1 MPYAFLAD
9 LILVVHLGFILFVV
23 LGGLGVARRPWLAWL
38 HLPCVAWGVAVEM
51 MGWYCPLTPLENHF
65 RLLAGEAGYQGGF
78 IQHYLLA
85 AIYPEGL
92 TREIQITLGLIALG
106 LNIVIYVWLARARRG
121 QAQVD
126 REKQVEKVN
135 SGI

>member
-1 MPYAFLAD
+1 MPYSLLAD
-9 LILVVHLGFILFVV
+9 LILAVHLGFILFVV
-23 LGGLGVARRPWLAWL
+23 LGGLAVARRAWLAWL

-51 MGWYCPLTPLENHF
+51 MGWYCPLTPVENHF

-92 TREIQITLGLIALG
+92 TSEVQIALGLIALG
-106 LNIVIYVWLARARRG
+106 LNSVIYGWLIRTRRNL
-121 QAQVD
+121 AQVD
-126 REKQVEKVN
+126 RK
-135 SGI
+135 S